1 MTMSLVLWAMR
12 IKRLSGVG
20 TGDGG
25 GVVSGSDG
33 SPTHGPS
40 GSSSATPNLAWNFGI

>member
-33 SPTHGPS
+33 SPTHGPLAF
-40 GSSSATPNLAWNFGI
+40 SSATPN